1 MQGFYG
7 HLGDMA
13 GANTDFRRVIY
24 TGPHLQV
31 VLMSLKPDEAI
42 GPKIHETRDQ
52 FFRIEKGQGR
62 LRLGAAR
69 ISVCA
74 GDGFVVPAGM
84 RHNLTNT
91 GKKRLRLYTIYSPP
105 NHADGLIAHTKAK
118 AMAVE
123 SQYKISADLNTANKV
138 MTIEG
143 GPAPS
148 MQEPQT

>member
-1 MQGFYG
+1 MQGFFG
-7 HLGDMA
+7 PLGEMA
-13 GANTDFRRVIY
+13 ETNTDFRRVIY

-42 GPKIHETRDQ
+42 GSEIHEGRDQ
-52 FFRIEKGQGR
+52 FFRIETGTGR
-62 LRLGAAR
+62 LRLGSAR
-69 ISVCA
+69 ISVSA

-123 SQYKISADLNTANKV
+123 SQNQISAALNSANKA
-138 MTIEG
+138 MTNEG

-148 MQEPQT
+148 MQEPQK